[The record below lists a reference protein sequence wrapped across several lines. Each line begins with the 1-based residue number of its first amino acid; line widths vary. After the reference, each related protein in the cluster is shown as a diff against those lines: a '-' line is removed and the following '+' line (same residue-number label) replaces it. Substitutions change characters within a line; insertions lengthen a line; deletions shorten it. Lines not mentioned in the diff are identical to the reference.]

1 MLEIL
6 QTTRILLMYVR
17 IIYEN
22 LYQQDFFDTIMIAH
36 FFRINWSIYCKQIR
50 TQLLTS

>member
-22 LYQQDFFDTIMIAH
+22 LYQQDFFDTIVIAH
-36 FFRINWSIYCKQIR
+36 FFASIDRSTVNKLGHNY
-50 TQLLTS
+50 